1 MINMYNDIIE
11 LSKRRG
17 FFWPSFSIYGGFS
30 GFYDYGPL
38 GVLLKENI
46 IKLWR
51 EDYLEDGA
59 IFIDTPNLTPEPVF
73 KASGHIDRF
82 SDLACECDK
91 CKTKFKLETVLKYN
105 GINAVPKNLD
115 EANEISSK
123 NNLKCPVCGNIIKR
137 VYDFNL
143 MFRAND
149 MYLRPETAQGI
160 FVNFKLLYNYN
171 KNRLPMIVGQ
181 AGKGFRN
188 EISPRQSLI
197 RLKEFNQCEIESFFD
212 PDSLEFGELYDYL
225 PVKLLPNTGDVYKKT
240 VKDAYESGII
250 PNQAMAYFVLKTQRL
265 LNKIGIK
272 NEMLRF
278 RQHMPDER
286 AHYAA
291 DSWDAEALIDDE
303 WFEIVGIANRTN
315 FDLTNHGNNSSESMT
330 VKIGE
335 KEVIPYVIEPS
346 YGIDRIILSVMS
358 QSFYKRD
365 NGYNVLALNE
375 YVAPFH
381 MAVFPLLKKQKLQ
394 EKAKELFS
402 NLFPKDKYIIYDDVG
417 SIGKRYAR
425 QDEIGTPYC
434 ITIDFQTLDDNT
446 VTVRFRDSMQQKRI
460 LISDLVSQE
469 NPLSA
474 LNALKIVQ

>member
-1 MINMYNDIIE
+1 M
-11 LSKRRG
+11 
-17 FFWPSFSIYGGFS
+17 
-30 GFYDYGPL
+30 
-38 GVLLKENI
+38 
-46 IKLWR
+46 
-51 EDYLEDGA
+51 
-59 IFIDTPNLTPEPVF
+59 
-73 KASGHIDRF
+73 
-82 SDLACECDK
+82 
-91 CKTKFKLETVLKYN
+91 
-105 GINAVPKNLD
+105 PKNLD
-115 EANEISSK
+115 EANEISAK
-123 NNLKCPVCGNIIKR
+123 NNLKCPVCGNIIKK

-240 VKDAYESGII
+240 VKEAYESGII